1 MLQVTFYNCSDEPQD
16 VHKANKTTLGT
27 YNCNVYDT
35 QDIEAPA
42 ILLPRNDNLRNAN
55 YCRIPFFNR
64 YYYCRLEQL
73 PDGREIMR
81 CDSDPLT
88 SFWDSYKNSP
98 CIAKRSTSSTFP
110 NMVDEGVITTPKI
123 TRTEIE
129 VVSNENSCFHP
140 DDDTLKK
147 VVLTVAG
154 RCYLDNKNQHSN
166 D

>member
-16 VHKANKTTLGT
+16 VHKTNKTTLGT

-35 QDIEAPA
+35 QDIEAPT

-110 NMVDEGVITTPKI
+110 NMVDEAVVTTPNI
-123 TRTEIE
+123 TRTEIQATT
-129 VVSNENSCFHP
+129 NTCFHP
-140 DDDTLKK
+140 ETEQSRK
-147 VVLTVAG
+147 VMLTVAG
-154 RCYLDNKNQHSN
+154 RTNL
-166 D
+166 

>member
-35 QDIEAPA
+35 QDIEAPT
-42 ILLPRNDNLRNAN
+42 ILLPRNDSLRNAN

-123 TRTEIE
+123 TRTESIM
-129 VVSNENSCFHP
+129 SNASCFAP
-140 DDDTLKK
+140 DSTDNTRRC
-147 VVLTVAG
+147 VMLTVAG
-154 RCYLDNKNQHSN
+154 RTNL
-166 D
+166 

>member
-16 VHKANKTTLGT
+16 VHKSNKTTLGT

-35 QDIEAPA
+35 QNIENPA

-55 YCRIPFFNR
+55 YCHIPFFNR
-64 YYYCRLEQL
+64 YYYCVLEQL

-110 NMVDEGVITTPKI
+110 NMVDEAVVTTPKI
-123 TRTEIE
+123 TRNEIKL
-129 VVSNENSCFHP
+129 NDDTCFHP
-140 DDDTLKK
+140 DSDTNPRC
-147 VVLTVAG
+147 VMLTVAG
-154 RCYLDNKNQHSN
+154 RTNL
-166 D
+166 